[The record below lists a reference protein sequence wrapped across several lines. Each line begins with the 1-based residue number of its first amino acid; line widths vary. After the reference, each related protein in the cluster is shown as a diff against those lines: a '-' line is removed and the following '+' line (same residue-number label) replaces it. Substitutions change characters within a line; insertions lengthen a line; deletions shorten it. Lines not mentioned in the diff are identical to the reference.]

1 MKKIMNRAVI
11 LLCMAT
17 SVAYAQNKYGD
28 QRMEQ
33 DMEVAENIL
42 STLLRQ
48 QYQRRNFFPVSVESS
63 YTQGYGV
70 TFRVP
75 IGGPFNGFIVG
86 GEPTTV
92 NVSPDGISY
101 SWSRS
106 SSDEMKIADREVLR
120 EKRRMGEP
128 VKAGTEEDD
137 STSAVNY
144 ERFVKVAKDFLA
156 DYSDVLS
163 QLKPEEHIV
172 VTNKSGGGFGDDMMF
187 TFGGRRSPRRM
198 ISVDAVRADVSALRQ
213 GKMTREQ
220 FLSKLKIVNAESAE
234 SLDPDLEV
242 FSSMLNRLYRE
253 DLSKTYFANHVT
265 YERMKNYGVIYYMS
279 VYSSN
284 EVDENYF
291 DLPTVNMRH
300 VNQKE
305 RDAKVKELY
314 PRFES
319 DLKENLVDYGRTLK
333 SVGPDELIVVNAKL
347 TKCLECGIPAA
358 IEVSVKGSVL
368 NDYGAGKITRDVA
381 LSKVNV
387 KKMGQQ

>member
-1 MKKIMNRAVI
+1 MI

-17 SVAYAQNKYGD
+17 SVAYAQNKSED

-75 IGGPFNGFIVG
+75 IGGPFNGFMIIDDG
-86 GEPTTV
+86 PTTV
-92 NVSPDGISY
+92 NVSPDGVTY

-128 VKAGTEEDD
+128 VKAGAEEND
-137 STSAVNY
+137 STSAANY
-144 ERFVKVAKDFLA
+144 ERFMKVAKDFLA

-172 VTNKSGGGFGDDMMF
+172 VTNKSGSGFGDDMVF
-187 TFGGRRSPRRM
+187 SFGGIRSPRRL
-198 ISVDAVRADVSALRQ
+198 ISVEAVRADVSALRQ

-220 FLSKLKIVNAESAE
+220 FLAKLKIVNAESAE

-284 EVDENYF
+284 EVDESYF

-319 DLKENLVDYGRTLK
+319 DLKANLVDYGRTLK
-333 SVGPDELIVVNAKL
+333 SLGPDELIVVNTKL
-347 TKCLECGIPAA
+347 TKCVDCGIPAA

-368 NDYGAGKITRDVA
+368 NDYSAGKITREVA